1 MNDYRLK
8 RFQGSIF
15 LTGFMA
21 SGKSTIGKVVAK
33 SIDRPFIDL
42 DSVIEEKEQK
52 SIKEI
57 FSTNGEKYF
66 REKELEYLIEVSK
79 NFTGV
84 VSLGGGA
91 LQNQRVIDHLKLYGL
106 LVFIK
111 APIEVIVDRVMK
123 NSTRPIVLDEE
134 GKIKPRETLL
144 NELKSLYLSRE
155 GFYSQAQITVE
166 SNGFRPKE
174 ETAQILIEKLKRHV

>member
-21 SGKSTIGKVVAK
+21 SGKSTIGKLV
-33 SIDRPFIDL
+33 SESLERSFIDL
-42 DSVIEEKEQK
+42 DAVIEEKEQR

-57 FSTNGEKYF
+57 FSEEGEEYF
-66 REKELEYLIEVSK
+66 RMKERECLLDVSK
-79 NFTGV
+79 NFVGV
-84 VSLGGGA
+84 VALGGGS
-91 LQNQRVIDHLKLYGL
+91 LQDQRVIDHLKLFGL

-111 APIEVIVDRVMK
+111 TPLEVIVDRIMK
-123 NSTRPIVLDEE
+123 NTNRPMALDKS
-134 GKIKPRETLL
+134 GKIKSRETLFT
-144 NELKSLYLSRE
+144 ELKSLYLSRE

-166 SNGFRPKE
+166 SDGYRPKE
-174 ETAQILIEKLKRHV
+174 EIAQILIEKLKRHV

>member
-1 MNDYRLK
+1 MNDYRLN
-8 RFQGSIF
+8 RFKGSIF

-21 SGKSTIGKVVAK
+21 SGKSSIGKLLAE
-33 SIDRPFIDL
+33 SIDRSFIDL
-42 DSVIEEKEQK
+42 DEVIEEREQK

-57 FSTNGEKYF
+57 FHTHGEEYF
-66 REKELEYLIEVSK
+66 RKKEKEYLLNVSK

-84 VSLGGGA
+84 VALGGGA

-111 APIEVIVDRVMK
+111 TPLEVIIERITK
-123 NSTRPIVLDEE
+123 NTKRPMTLDEH
-134 GKIKPRETLL
+134 GKIKSKETLFT
-144 NELKSLYLSRE
+144 ELKSLYLRRK

-166 SNGFRPKE
+166 SDGYRPKE
-174 ETAQILIEKLKRHV
+174 EITQILIEKLKKHV